1 MDDLKSRKKLSELL
15 IHFQKLNVSEKEKI
29 HLCYDRVIEFRDSFN
44 RNNCTPN
51 LTFNDLTQ
59 YIGTLISSS
68 TVNFQDIMNIL
79 AARLGYLLVN
89 QPQQLYFQE
98 ENSKFIETAP
108 STSTTYPIINDED
121 IYELTKYS
129 KYRGMYASR
138 GIGKYRY

>member
-1 MDDLKSRKKLSELL
+1 M
-15 IHFQKLNVSEKEKI
+15 
-29 HLCYDRVIEFRDSFN
+29 
-44 RNNCTPN
+44 
-51 LTFNDLTQ
+51 
-59 YIGTLISSS
+59 
-68 TVNFQDIMNIL
+68 NFQDIMNIL

-89 QPQQLYFQE
+89 QPQQIYFQE

-138 GIGKYRY
+138 GIGKYRYKD